1 MMEFTN
7 VLLLVAF
14 NVMVISFA
22 LVFFIAVSCLVY
34 DLIKERINKKGGE
47 K

>member
-1 MMEFTN
+1 MEFTN

-14 NVMVISFA
+14 DVMVFSFA
-22 LVFFIAVSCLVY
+22 LVFVVGTCCVVY
-34 DLIKERINKKGGE
+34 DLIKEQINKKGGE

>member
-1 MMEFTN
+1 MVEFTKF
-7 VLLLVAF
+7 LLLVAF

-22 LVFFIAVSCLVY
+22 SAFVIAVSCLVY

>member
-1 MMEFTN
+1 MLEFTK

-22 LVFFIAVSCLVY
+22 LAFVIAVSCLVY
-34 DLIKERINKKGGE
+34 DLIKERINKKGGG

>member
-1 MMEFTN
+1 MMEFTK
-7 VLLLVAF
+7 VLLLIAF

-22 LVFFIAVSCLVY
+22 LAFVIAVSCLVY
-34 DLIKERINKKGGE
+34 DLIKEHINKKGGE

>member
-1 MMEFTN
+1 MLEFTK

-14 NVMVISFA
+14 NVMVISFT
-22 LVFFIAVSCLVY
+22 LVFVTAVSSLVHG
-34 DLIKERINKKGGE
+34 LIKEQINKKGGE

>member
-1 MMEFTN
+1 MMEFTK

-14 NVMVISFA
+14 NAIVFSLV
-22 LVFFIAVSCLVY
+22 LVFVVGTGCVVY
-34 DLIKERINKKGGE
+34 DLIKDQINKKGGE